1 MSEVRIVNVSNV
13 ITKKEV
19 LTAKYKYS
27 NGASIKS
34 IAYELNRTTNTVRRI
49 LQGFYDDAPKKIIE
63 HNKDNW
69 DELFYFEWTHAV
81 NRIRKFMGKNP
92 L

>member
-1 MSEVRIVNVSNV
+1 MSEVSAVNVSNV

-19 LTAKYKYS
+19 LTAKYKYA

-34 IAYELNRTTNTVRRI
+34 IADELHRTTNTVRRI

-63 HNKDNW
+63 RNESNW
-69 DELFYFEWTHAV
+69 YERFCYEWTGAV
-81 NRIRKFMGKNP
+81 NRIRKYMGKNP